1 MEDETTGPLEIVRDV
16 LETSRM
22 FYQNVRYLDGHTRNQ
37 VVALHERNANL
48 ALSIV
53 SRWMQQPVRTTMVMN
68 FPIDLSGSFMDPIPV
83 LPTPAQV
90 AAATELQS
98 DLQDTQCSIC
108 QETIT
113 AGLSIRHCGH
123 CFHLHCIHQWFTLN
137 PRCPVCRYDIR
148 DFQPNTLV
156 EPNDHSMH
164 SHA

>member
-53 SRWMQQPVRTTMVMN
+53 SRWIQQPVRTTMVMN

-113 AGLSIRHCGH
+113 SGLSIRHCGH

-148 DFQPNTLV
+148 DFQPNPLV

-164 SHA
+164 SHT

>member
-90 AAATELQS
+90 AAATELQT
-98 DLQDTQCSIC
+98 DLPDTQCSIC

-113 AGLSIRHCGH
+113 SGLSIRHCGH

-148 DFQPNTLV
+148 DFQPNALV
-156 EPNDHSMH
+156 EPNDHSVH
-164 SHA
+164 SDA

>member
-1 MEDETTGPLEIVRDV
+1 MEGETTGPLEIVRDV

-53 SRWMQQPVRTTMVMN
+53 SRWIQQPVRTTMVMN

-113 AGLSIRHCGH
+113 SGLSIRHCGH

-148 DFQPNTLV
+148 DFQPNALV

-164 SHA
+164 SHT

>member
-113 AGLSIRHCGH
+113 SGLSIRHCGH

-148 DFQPNTLV
+148 DFQPNALV

-164 SHA
+164 SHT

>member
-1 MEDETTGPLEIVRDV
+1 MEDEAIGPLEIVRDV

-48 ALSIV
+48 ALSLV

-68 FPIDLSGSFMDPIPV
+68 FPLDLSGSFMDPIPV

-90 AAATELQS
+90 AAATETQP

-113 AGLSIRHCGH
+113 SGLSIRHCGH
-123 CFHLHCIHQWFTLN
+123 CFHPHCVRQWFTLN

-148 DFQPNTLV
+148 DFQPNALV
-156 EPNDHSMH
+156 EPNDHSVH
-164 SHA
+164 SDA

>member
-22 FYQNVRYLDGHTRNQ
+22 FYQNVRYLDSHTRNQ

-113 AGLSIRHCGH
+113 SGLSIRHCGH

-148 DFQPNTLV
+148 DFQPNALV
-156 EPNDHSMH
+156 QPNDHSMH
-164 SHA
+164 SHT

>member
-16 LETSRM
+16 LETSRI

-37 VVALHERNANL
+37 IVALHERNANL
-48 ALSIV
+48 SLSIV

-113 AGLSIRHCGH
+113 SGLSIRHCGH

-148 DFQPNTLV
+148 DFQPNALV
-156 EPNDHSMH
+156 EPNDHSVH
-164 SHA
+164 SDT